1 MVIEY
6 LPPLHLN
13 VCYISRNVDHLNLT
27 VDSGLADPVYL
38 CYCVFASKGKYV
50 TLF

>member
-6 LPPLHLN
+6 LTPLHLN
-13 VCYISRNVDHLNLT
+13 ICYISKNVDHLTLT

-38 CYCVFASKGKYV
+38 CHCVFASKRKYV
-50 TLF
+50 KLF